1 MGVPLILP
9 RKSADELRVLNPTKK
24 IKTYMVPAVM
34 LDVIFKNKQFN
45 LLIEL
50 VKGYIV
56 FKPEDNYLVK
66 LINLNDL
73 NMNEAIV
80 LNRALEMDTF
90 DLEQLGGNLGD
101 IMTRNIIDN
110 LCKKEMIIYINGK
123 YTISDEVNFLYNPH
137 EYASFADI
145 KNNKETERIAS
156 DENTIKLA
164 EKMDIDAI
172 NGMINNICSVKNI
185 KRCWILHH
193 YIEK

>member
-9 RKSADELRVLNPTKK
+9 KQSADELKVLNPTKK

-50 VKGYIV
+50 VKGYIAY
-56 FKPEDNYLVK
+56 KPEENYLVK

-73 NMNEAIV
+73 NMNEAII

-90 DLEQLGGNLGD
+90 DLEHLGGDLGD

-110 LCKKEMIIYINGK
+110 LCKKGMIIYIEGK

-137 EYASFADI
+137 EYASFAKIVD
-145 KNNKETERIAS
+145 NKETEGIAD
-156 DENTIKLA
+156 DENTIKLE
-164 EKMDIDAI
+164 EKIDLSAV
-172 NGMINNICSVKNI
+172 NRMISNICSVKNI